1 MERVSPTG
9 TGSDDVAAAARAQQA
24 RIASTC
30 RHPKGEFEPVI
41 FPSSEHL
48 PAYFEQRAAA
58 LGPRLALSKGEQRL
72 THRELQALASGLAQR
87 ILACSGP
94 DPAPIALLLDNGP
107 LAVAAMLA
115 VWKAGKF
122 FVMLD
127 PDAPPERLGAIL
139 QDCGAELLVT
149 RREHQGRARAAV
161 GVMATP
167 IVDAGEVDPA
177 PEAIAGIVPRPGALA
192 CLVYT
197 SGTTGRPKG
206 VMLGYACL
214 GRRISEVANRSGAC
228 RHDREAVV
236 RSLAFVGDLGVTLN
250 VLATG
255 ASAHFF
261 DVRAGGLAGLR
272 DYLQR
277 EAITILSPG
286 VTLFRQLVETLRPT
300 DTFPALRL
308 VRLAGE
314 QVRHEDLA
322 AFQRHCAPGSVLRIG
337 YSSTETGPISDY
349 LVDQV
354 ALLDGGA
361 PPCGYPAQGIDVRVV
376 DAQGTPR
383 EDGEPGEIVVRTPE
397 LALGY
402 WSQPD
407 ETSARFRP
415 DPAGGPGSFRTGDM
429 GQWRPDGMLA
439 VLGRA
444 DTQLKVRG
452 NRVEPAEVE
461 VALLACPGVRSAAVA
476 MRPDRTGRPWLAAYV
491 VRGVP
496 APSISALREALA
508 ARLPAYMVP
517 QRFVMLD
524 TLPLTLNGKVDVQ
537 ALPPP
542 ASARPELASA
552 WLPPRDRVEAVV
564 AAAWQDVL
572 DLEPVGVRDVF
583 LDLGGDSLSAM
594 RVVALLQ
601 ERLGCELPATTLLT
615 ETETVEAVAKAIAAA
630 LDAAR
635 PRRAP

>member
-1 MERVSPTG
+1 MEIARPTG
-9 TGSDDVAAAARAQQA
+9 AASADLAAAVRAEQA
-24 RIASTC
+24 RIAGAC
-30 RHPKGEFEPVI
+30 RHPQGDFEPVVL
-41 FPSSEHL
+41 PSPEQL
-48 PAYFEQRAAA
+48 PAYLEQRAAA
-58 LGPRLALSKGEQRL
+58 FGARLALRKGEQRL
-72 THRELQALASGLAQR
+72 THREVQTLASAIAQR
-87 ILACSGP
+87 ILARSGP
-94 DPAPIALLLDNGP
+94 HAAPVALLLDNGP

-127 PDAPPERLGAIL
+127 PDAPSERLAAIL
-139 QDCGAELLVT
+139 LDCEAELVVSQ
-149 RREHQGRARAAV
+149 REHLDRARAAV
-161 GVMATP
+161 GATGTP
-167 IVDAGEVDPA
+167 VLDADEVAPA
-177 PEAIAGIVPRPGALA
+177 PEVITGIVPRLGALA

-261 DVRAGGLAGLR
+261 DVRAGGLPGLR

-286 VTLFRQLVETLRPT
+286 VTLFRQLVETLRPA
-300 DTFPALRL
+300 DAFPALRL

-314 QVRHEDLA
+314 QVRSEDLA
-322 AFQRHCAPGSVLRIG
+322 AFQRHCARGSVLRIG

-349 LVDQV
+349 LIDR
-354 ALLDGGA
+354 ATPLDGTA
-361 PPCGYPAQGIDVRVV
+361 PSCGFPAQGVDVSVV
-376 DAQGTPR
+376 DSDGTPR
-383 EDGEPGEIVVRTPE
+383 EDGEPGEIIVRTAE

-402 WSQPD
+402 WRRPD
-407 ETSARFRP
+407 ETAARFL
-415 DPAGGPGSFRTGDM
+415 PGAATGSGTFRTGDR
-429 GQWRPDGMLA
+429 GQWRPDGTLA
-439 VLGRA
+439 VLGRVDA
-444 DTQLKVRG
+444 QLKVRG

-461 VALLACPGVRSAAVA
+461 IALLTCPGVRAAAVA
-476 MRPDRTGRPWLAAYV
+476 MRPDRTGRAWLAAYV
-491 VRGVP
+491 VGGSP
-496 APSISALREALA
+496 APSISTLREALS

-517 QRFVMLD
+517 QRFVLLD

-542 ASARPELASA
+542 PSARPEIAA
-552 WLPPRDRVEAVV
+552 QWLPPRDPVETLV

-572 DLEPVGVRDVF
+572 GVEPVGVRDAF

-601 ERLGCELPATTLLT
+601 QTLGCELPATTLLT
-615 ETETVEAVAKAIAAA
+615 EAETVEEVAKVVAAA
-630 LDAAR
+630 LDAAG
-635 PRRAP
+635 PPRAP